1 MARFEN
7 ADIDFSETA
16 MEKARRLF
24 SSQCVS
30 DEETC
35 AQVASTWREC
45 EYLLDPHSAIGVKAA
60 LDSQLPGQVPV
71 ITLATAHPAKF
82 PDAIR
87 SAGLDQEVALP
98 LHLRD
103 LFEREERMTVLPND
117 LAAVQAFMASNIN
130 A

>member
-1 MARFEN
+1 M
-7 ADIDFSETA
+7 
-16 MEKARRLF
+16 
-24 SSQCVS
+24 
-30 DEETC
+30 
-35 AQVASTWREC
+35 
-45 EYLLDPHSAIGVKAA
+45 
-60 LDSQLPGQVPV
+60 PV

-103 LFEREERMTVLPND
+103 LFEREERLTVLPND
-117 LAAVQAFMASNIN
+117 LADVQAFMASNIN

>member
-1 MARFEN
+1 MAG
-7 ADIDFSETA
+7 
-16 MEKARRLF
+16 ARGLF

-35 AQVASTWREC
+35 AQIADTWREC

-60 LDSQLPGQVPV
+60 LEAGLGSGVPI

-82 PDAIR
+82 PEALNA
-87 SAGLDQEVALP
+87 AGLDREVALP

-103 LFEREERMTVLPND
+103 LFEREERVSVLPND
-117 LAAVQAFMASNIN
+117 LAAVQAFMADNIN